1 MLEVLFQN
9 DSIADFLITLDI
21 ATSVTS
27 IPVFVLG
34 LTVDFVPNTPDG
46 MLVTGLGVSL
56 VVGGVL
62 LIISGTR
69 VGQYSQST

>member
-9 DSIADFLITLDI
+9 DSVADFLITLGI

-34 LTVDFVPNTPDG
+34 LTLDFVPDTPDG
-46 MLVTGLGVSL
+46 MLVTGIGVSL

-69 VGQYSQST
+69 VGQ

>member
-1 MLEVLFQN
+1 MLEILFQN
-9 DSIADFLITLDI
+9 DSIADFLITLGI
-21 ATSVTS
+21 ATSVAS

-34 LTVDFVPNTPDG
+34 LIIDFVPDTPDG
-46 MLVTGLGVSL
+46 TLITGLGVSL
-56 VVGGVL
+56 IIGGML